1 MIQCRTFQPL
11 ESERSLEYLFISS
24 TPFNICSAKQAAVQP
39 GHHGSC
45 ATAEQEQEQ
54 ETGQRACLKKQS
66 QEHRNGEPRALRES
80 ASSSAPKAPSRTER
94 ELNLPSSSNG
104 AAAKT
109 VCTQKPK
116 AEKSAPDSLNP
127 NGASLV
133 FRKYEI
139 NQGIGK
145 RCKPSDVG
153 EDPHPQKAKR
163 TCLGGPPATVRT
175 RSAELSTKT
184 SSDVYLPLTPPA
196 PVEANAE
203 SKAFPVWE
211 SKKTTVEVE
220 LLTLGKRAQRLPPH
234 KQ

>member
-24 TPFNICSAKQAAVQP
+24 TRFNICRAKQAAVQP

-45 ATAEQEQEQ
+45 TTAEQ
-54 ETGQRACLKKQS
+54 ETGQSLKKQS
-66 QEHRNGEPRALRES
+66 QEHRNREPRALTDS
-80 ASSSAPKAPSRTER
+80 ASSSAPKAPSRTEN

-109 VCTQKPK
+109 VCTRKPK
-116 AEKSAPDSLNP
+116 AEKSASDSLNP

-139 NQGIGK
+139 SQGIGK
-145 RCKPSDVG
+145 RCKPSDLG

-184 SSDVYLPLTPPA
+184 SSDVYLPLTPPT
-196 PVEANAE
+196 PMEANAE

>member
-11 ESERSLEYLFISS
+11 ESERSPEYLFISS
-24 TPFNICSAKQAAVQP
+24 TPFNICRAKQAAVQP

-45 ATAEQEQEQ
+45 TTAEQ

-66 QEHRNGEPRALRES
+66 QEHRNGEPRALKES
-80 ASSSAPKAPSRTER
+80 ASSSAPKAPSRTEH
-94 ELNLPSSSNG
+94 ELNLPSSLNE
-104 AAAKT
+104 AVAQT
-109 VCTQKPK
+109 VCIRKPK